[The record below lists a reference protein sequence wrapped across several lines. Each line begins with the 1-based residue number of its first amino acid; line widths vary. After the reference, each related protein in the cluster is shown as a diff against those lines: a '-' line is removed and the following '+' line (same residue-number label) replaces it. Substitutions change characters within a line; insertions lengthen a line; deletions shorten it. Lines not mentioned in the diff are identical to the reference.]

1 MSRKKAVVAVAVSA
15 VVALVGCGG
24 EDPGAA
30 GETDAGAT
38 DYPSES
44 IRLIVPYGAGGPTD
58 TVARAIAPFFEDEL
72 GQTVVV
78 ENKTGGSGAI
88 GMQEMIQS
96 EADGHTLQ
104 LVASTAAVV
113 TPLVENVGYTID
125 DFTTVGAI
133 TQYPYVLAVNA
144 NSPYESAEDFFA
156 AADSKPGEI
165 KVGTPGASSQGA
177 VELQRLKEEY
187 DVDIGSVPFGG
198 NAELNTALLG
208 ENVDGIFLVA
218 SQDVL
223 EQVESGKFR
232 ALAVGSE
239 DRADYLPD
247 VPTLKELGYEEIDL
261 ATSYYG
267 LAVPVDTP
275 EDVVQTLEDTL
286 EAALGDPEVVQR
298 VGENYVPEAF
308 IDGAELRGRFEAQ
321 KEVYEPILTQ

>member
-1 MSRKKAVVAVAVSA
+1 MSGKKAVIAAAVSA
-15 VVALVGCGG
+15 VVTLAGCGG
-24 EDPGAA
+24 QEQGA
-30 GETDAGAT
+30 GGGTDAGAT

-44 IRLIVPYGAGGPTD
+44 MTLIVPYAAGGPTD
-58 TVARAIAPFFEDEL
+58 TVARAIAPFFEEEL

-96 EADGHTLQ
+96 EPDGHTLQ

-113 TPLVENVGYTID
+113 TPLVEDVGYGID
-125 DFTTVGAI
+125 DFTTVGAV

-144 NSPYESAEDFFA
+144 DSPYEDAEEFFA
-156 AADSKPGEI
+156 AAKAKPGKI

-177 VELQRLKEEY
+177 VELQRMKEEY
-187 DVDIGSVPFGG
+187 DLDIGSVPFGG

-208 ENVDGIFLVA
+208 GNVDGIFLVA

-239 DRADYLPD
+239 DRADYLAD

-286 EAALGDPEVVQR
+286 EAALEDSEVVER
-298 VGENYVPEAF
+298 VGENYVPEEF
-308 IDGAELRGRFEAQ
+308 IDGAKLRERFAAQ
-321 KEVYEPILTQ
+321 KEVYEPILAQ